1 MVPMIA
7 HQKKSK
13 TRAKLKLECERG
25 EEKKNEEWILGP
37 GLFLHKI
44 ECFINGFR
52 IHLVKF
58 NIRFEGNSEM
68 SVFSYKIHIK
78 RLN

>member
-1 MVPMIA
+1 MNGSADCVP
-7 HQKKSK
+7 KKGI
-13 TRAKLKLECERG
+13 TRAELKLECER
-25 EEKKNEEWILGP
+25 EEGKKEEWILGR

-44 ECFINGFR
+44 ECFINSFR

-58 NIRFEGNSEM
+58 NIRFEGKSEM
-68 SVFSYKIHIK
+68 LVFSYKIHIK